1 MKLLCLD
8 RGNSSLKG
16 LVYDEDKVV
25 ARLNPALPEK
35 EALKEV
41 LSMELEGIALCSVR
55 PSEDVLIHVL
65 AGEVGQKVWQVK
77 GDSPTPFPVDI
88 EQRESLGPDRLCNVA
103 ATIFHQRNPALIV
116 DAGTAIT
123 LDLVDP
129 EGVFRGGAI
138 LPGPLLWLAS
148 LAGGTELLGQVEPN
162 PKVSPLGRHSQEA
175 LQAGLLGMGGAV
187 QELILRL
194 GGLLSADF
202 SVILTGGA
210 SDFLADT
217 MPDLTFDREADW
229 TLEGLRFLYK
239 ESRP

>member
-16 LVYDEDKVV
+16 ILYQDDQAI

-35 EALKEV
+35 EALREL

-55 PSEDVLIHVL
+55 PSEDVLIHAL

-88 EQRESLGPDRLCNVA
+88 DKRKTLGPDRICNA
-103 ATIFHQRNPALIV
+103 AAAVFQKRNPVVIV

-123 LDLVDP
+123 LDLVDL

-138 LPGPLLWLAS
+138 LPGPRLWLAS

-194 GGLLSADF
+194 GDLLSEDF

-210 SDFLADT
+210 SAFLADT
-217 MPDLTFDREADW
+217 MPDLAFEREADW
-229 TLEGLRFLYK
+229 TLEGLRFLHK